1 MFSLV
6 LFFLLGCFCACF
18 SMHPVSSWFSVC
30 TYLIQIWEHWTRDKA
45 IDLIDASLNSNYPVD
60 NVLKCIHIGL
70 LCVQQKP
77 TDRPLMSAVNYM
89 LNSNTDC
96 LPPLSRPTIWF
107 RETDELNPKASIS
120 WGTTE
125 TKSSQNEVSITEME
139 SRWALR
145 IETSYFSSSEY
156 IFYYISSDL
165 TRLPIFFHY

>member
-6 LFFLLGCFCACF
+6 LFFSVRLFLCLFFYALRF
-18 SMHPVSSWFSVC
+18 SSWFSVC

-45 IDLIDASLNSNYPVD
+45 IDLIDASLSSNYPVD

-89 LNSNTDC
+89 LNSSTAC

-120 WGTTE
+120 WGRAE
-125 TKSSQNEVSITEME
+125 TKSSRNEVSITEIE
-139 SRWALR
+139 SRWVLR
-145 IETSYFSSSEY
+145 VETSYFSSSEY
-156 IFYYISSDL
+156 IFLI
-165 TRLPIFFHY
+165 I